1 MKGEKRWRREKSVG
15 GAGGGGGGRNRRH
28 GEGVWDFPTAPAEP
42 LFLIRGPAG
51 LSWVFLVIHLLFGQ
65 AAPQQV
71 GGLVNGPKHGAYET
85 N

>member
-1 MKGEKRWRREKSVG
+1 VWGEPAAAAAAEG
-15 GAGGGGGGRNRRH
+15 TAGMGR
-28 GEGVWDFPTAPAEP
+28 GSGIFPLPQQSRC
-42 LFLIRGPAG
+42 FLIRGPAG